1 MISYLPKKSAPI
13 CEDQSVRGVPQV
25 CAGAVYVT
33 DSAPGHVYDD
43 PSPSVDPGN
52 AGYMVAGA
60 PRAPLGTAF

>member
-1 MISYLPKKSAPI
+1 M
-13 CEDQSVRGVPQV
+13 CRSVRDRCHKV

-33 DSAPGHVYDD
+33 GPAPGQVYDD
-43 PSPSVDPGN
+43 PSPSGDPGS

>member
-1 MISYLPKKSAPI
+1 MCHK
-13 CEDQSVRGVPQV
+13 V

-33 DSAPGHVYDD
+33 GSAPGQVYDD
-43 PSPSVDPGN
+43 PSPSVDPGS